1 MSTASHEPLS
11 PARGV
16 AAPDP
21 RRWRAL
27 GVLALVQF
35 MLVLDITVVTVALP
49 RIQHDLSFS
58 RPGLAWVVNGY
69 VLMAGGFLLLGGRLA
84 DLFGR
89 RRLFLIGV
97 LVFGAASAAC
107 GAAVSSSMLVASRFV
122 QGTGEALAGPAAL
135 GMIPVLFPDS
145 RERMKALGVWGGIA
159 GLGGT
164 LGSVISGAL
173 TDLAS
178 WRWIFYINL
187 PVVLFALVMVPR
199 VLSESRMAREG
210 RRMDVPGAVTATGG
224 LVAIVDGLLQAASHP
239 WGSWPVLLPLLGGVA
254 LLLVMVA
261 VEARAPEPLIPV
273 RFFTNRTRVTSNV
286 LSLALLAAFIGYVF
300 LLTLYQQQVLGYSP
314 LRTGLQF
321 VPLGVGI
328 GAGIGLGTA
337 AMPRVGVKPVLTI
350 GLFGS
355 AAGLLLASYI
365 QPGSSYA
372 GGILPGLTVF
382 GVFSGICFPALING
396 ALHQV
401 TGQDSGLASG
411 VQTAM
416 QQVGS
421 ALGLATLVTI
431 ALRYADAQISRGVP
445 PAVAQ
450 TQGYV
455 LSFRVGAA
463 VLAAAALLA
472 LILLEHVSAT
482 LRTPVAEIPADQEP
496 AVPRPLTPYQV
507 RTSRSARGPDPAVD
521 RDDGTGHVAAA
532 AAAEEHGHAGH
543 VFRAADPPERRGGGD
558 LLALL
563 GQGDGHHLGLE
574 RARGHGVDGDVPR
587 PELAGQDPGELVQP
601 GLAGRVRVGA
611 ELRHA
616 QRVDAAHVDHP
627 GRVIGRPGR
636 LQQRQERPGQE
647 ERRLKIQVHDLVP
660 GRGGKLGQ
668 RRAPVGAGV
677 VDQDVNPLLEPADL
691 GGQPDALLLAGQVGR
706 YRQDHAV
713 LGQLGDGGL
722 PGLGLARADVDRS
735 PRLQQPPR
743 HHQPDP
749 AAPAADDGDLAGEV
763 EQVHELLHPKSRQS
777 RSP

>member
-1 MSTASHEPLS
+1 MSTASQEPLS
-11 PARGV
+11 PARGL

-210 RRMDVPGAVTATGG
+210 RRIDVPGAVTATGG

-239 WGSWPVLLPLLGGVA
+239 WGSWPVLLPLLGGVG

-261 VEARAPEPLIPV
+261 VEARASEPLIPV

-337 AMPRVGVKPVLTI
+337 AMPRLGVKPVLAI

-355 AAGLLLASYI
+355 AAGLLLASFI
-365 QPGSSYA
+365 QASSSYA
-372 GGILPGLTVF
+372 GGILPGLIVF
-382 GVFSGICFPALING
+382 GVFSGMCFPALING

-450 TQGYV
+450 THGYI
-455 LSFRVGAA
+455 LSFRVGAV

-472 LILLEHVSAT
+472 LILLEHVSAQ
-482 LRTPVAEIPADQEP
+482 LRTPVAEVPADQEAGQEAGPEADQEP
-496 AVPRPLTPYQV
+496 AVPQPLNPYQ
-507 RTSRSARGPDPAVD
+507 
-521 RDDGTGHVAAA
+521 
-532 AAAEEHGHAGH
+532 
-543 VFRAADPPERRGGGD
+543 
-558 LLALL
+558 
-563 GQGDGHHLGLE
+563 
-574 RARGHGVDGDVPR
+574 
-587 PELAGQDPGELVQP
+587 
-601 GLAGRVRVGA
+601 
-611 ELRHA
+611 
-616 QRVDAAHVDHP
+616 
-627 GRVIGRPGR
+627 
-636 LQQRQERPGQE
+636 
-647 ERRLKIQVHDLVP
+647 
-660 GRGGKLGQ
+660 
-668 RRAPVGAGV
+668 
-677 VDQDVNPLLEPADL
+677 
-691 GGQPDALLLAGQVGR
+691 
-706 YRQDHAV
+706 
-713 LGQLGDGGL
+713 
-722 PGLGLARADVDRS
+722 
-735 PRLQQPPR
+735 
-743 HHQPDP
+743 
-749 AAPAADDGDLAGEV
+749 
-763 EQVHELLHPKSRQS
+763 
-777 RSP
+777 